1 MLATTALAQ
10 GAAERGF
17 PRWLR
22 VTHLSNLLL
31 IGLLVSSRWEI
42 LAWGMDG
49 GTREDSGYQD
59 IDART

>member
-17 PRWLR
+17 PRWLQ

-31 IGLLVSSRWEI
+31 IGLLVSSRWAI
-42 LAWGMDG
+42 LARGMG